1 MLWSA
6 LRRGDLQAAIITLA
20 LSLPAVVLCLTVH
33 EAAHGGMAY
42 LLGDRTAR
50 DSGRVTLSPLAHID
64 PVGFYA
70 CWCLGSAGRGPC
82 RSTYPTLKTGK
93 RAWR

>member
-6 LRRGDLQAAIITLA
+6 LRRGDLQTAIITLA

-42 LLGDRTAR
+42 LLGDRNGAPIPAASR
-50 DSGRVTLSPLAHID
+50 FPL
-64 PVGFYA
+64 
-70 CWCLGSAGRGPC
+70 
-82 RSTYPTLKTGK
+82 
-93 RAWR
+93 